1 VNPTHVAVALRY
13 APPAVPVPEI
23 LVRAQDDAALRVRAI
38 AREHRIPVVEDVAL
52 ARLLFARGA
61 GGRPIPADAYV
72 AVAQIVAA
80 LAREGL
86 LA

>member
-1 VNPTHVAVALRY
+1 
-13 APPAVPVPEI
+13 
-23 LVRAQDDAALRVRAI
+23 VRAI
-38 AREHRIPVVEDVAL
+38 ARERRIPVVEDGVL
-52 ARLLFARGA
+52 ARLLYARGE

-86 LA
+86 LT